1 MAAVCAAAVLAGCS
15 NTPYQQPAL
24 NLPEQ
29 WQHATTSAAD
39 ASATYGDRWWTAFAD
54 PQLNA
59 LIELVLQRNNNLAA
73 AAYTVRNAQLEAG
86 NAAGDRLPTP
96 SAGLNYNNR
105 RELTDAKTS
114 TRSYD
119 ANFSVS
125 WEIDLWGKLAA
136 AQRKAEWEAR
146 ATEQD
151 RQAAAQAL
159 VATVATTYWE
169 LATLN
174 QKIDS
179 QQQSVTTAAKTLEL
193 TQTQYQAGAVSGLE
207 VAQARQ
213 TEASQ
218 RATLAELE
226 QQRVEKRNALAILFD
241 APPEQ
246 LPEAAQNPRL
256 PDLEHLP
263 PVPAGLP
270 ASILARRPDLQAAE
284 QRLRK
289 SLANVDAVRASYYPT
304 LSLTGA
310 LGGSSAS
317 LSRVLANPVAT
328 LGAGLVL
335 PFLKLGEMQRNTAIA
350 RNSYEQAVINFRQT
364 LYAAL
369 ADAENALSARTQLQQ
384 QAHQQAIALE
394 QAKRAEQLTEARYR
408 AGAVALKDWL
418 DAQEK
423 RRAAN
428 LSWQSVQLARAINQ
442 VTLYKA
448 LGGSPVLPDVAAGA
462 SAASAP
468 TAASKAQRQAAPAAS
483 AAPASAAAPVLPAP
497 AAPVSAASGTES
509 PKE

>member
-1 MAAVCAAAVLAGCS
+1 MIPSMKVFAVEKRSFPRRHATTIAAACAAALLAGCA

-24 NLPEQ
+24 NLPAQ
-29 WQHATTSAAD
+29 WQHAAEGQTQTAAD
-39 ASATYGDRWWTAFAD
+39 ATYGDRWWTAFGD
-54 PQLNA
+54 EQLNT
-59 LIELVLQRNNNLAA
+59 LIDLALQRNNNLAA

-96 SAGLNYNNR
+96 SAGLNYNR
-105 RELTDAKTS
+105 SRELTGAENTN
-114 TRSYD
+114 RSYN
-119 ANFSVS
+119 ANLGVS

-136 AQRKAEWEAR
+136 AQRRAEWEAR

-151 RQAAAQAL
+151 RQATAQAL
-159 VATVATTYWE
+159 VATVATIYWE

-174 QKIDS
+174 HKITS

-193 TQTQYQAGAVSGLE
+193 AQVQHQAGAISGLG

-218 RATLAELE
+218 RAMLADLE

-246 LPEAAQNPRL
+246 LPEAAHNPHL
-256 PDLEHLP
+256 PDLAQLP

-289 SLANVDAVRASYYPT
+289 SLVHVDVVRTSYYPT
-304 LSLTGA
+304 LSLTGV
-310 LGGSSAS
+310 LGGSSTS
-317 LSRVLANPVAT
+317 LSNVLANPVAT
-328 LGAGLVL
+328 LGAGLAL
-335 PFLKLGEMQRNTAIA
+335 PFLRLGEMQRNTAIA
-350 RNSYEQAVINFRQT
+350 RNSYEQAIIHFRQT

-384 QAHQQAIALE
+384 QSDQQAIALE
-394 QAKRAEQLTEARYR
+394 QAKRAEQLTEVQYR
-408 AGAVALKDWL
+408 AGAVPLKTWL
-418 DAQEK
+418 DAQES
-423 RRAAN
+423 RRSATLA
-428 LSWQSVQLARAINQ
+428 WQNVQLARAINQ

-448 LGGSPVLPDVAAGA
+448 LGGSA
-462 SAASAP
+462 
-468 TAASKAQRQAAPAAS
+468 
-483 AAPASAAAPVLPAP
+483 VLPAVTP
-497 AAPVSAASGTES
+497 TATN
-509 PKE
+509 

>member
-1 MAAVCAAAVLAGCS
+1 MIPSMKVFAVEKRSFPRRHATTIAAACAAALLAGCA

-24 NLPEQ
+24 NLPAQ
-29 WQHATTSAAD
+29 WQHAAEGQTQTAAD
-39 ASATYGDRWWTAFAD
+39 ATYGDRWWTAFGD
-54 PQLNA
+54 EQLNT
-59 LIELVLQRNNNLAA
+59 LIDLALQRNNNLAA

-96 SAGLNYNNR
+96 SAGLNYNR
-105 RELTDAKTS
+105 SRELTGAENTN
-114 TRSYD
+114 RSYN
-119 ANFSVS
+119 ANLGVS

-136 AQRKAEWEAR
+136 AQRRAEWEAR

-151 RQAAAQAL
+151 RQATAQAL
-159 VATVATTYWE
+159 VATVATIYWE

-174 QKIDS
+174 HKITS

-193 TQTQYQAGAVSGLE
+193 AQVQHQAGAISGLG

-218 RATLAELE
+218 RAMLADLE

-246 LPEAAQNPRL
+246 LPEAAHNPHL
-256 PDLEHLP
+256 PDLAQLP

-289 SLANVDAVRASYYPT
+289 SLVHVDVVRTSYYPT

-310 LGGSSAS
+310 LGGSSTS
-317 LSRVLANPVAT
+317 LSNVLANPVAT
-328 LGAGLVL
+328 LGAGLAL
-335 PFLKLGEMQRNTAIA
+335 PFLRLGELQRNTAIA
-350 RNSYEQAVINFRQT
+350 RNSSEQAIIPFRQA

-384 QAHQQAIALE
+384 QSDQQAIALE
-394 QAKRAEQLTEARYR
+394 QAKRAEQLTEVQYR
-408 AGAVALKDWL
+408 AGAVPLKTWL
-418 DAQEK
+418 DAQES
-423 RRAAN
+423 RRSATLA
-428 LSWQSVQLARAINQ
+428 WQNVQLARAINQ

-448 LGGSPVLPDVAAGA
+448 LGGSA
-462 SAASAP
+462 
-468 TAASKAQRQAAPAAS
+468 
-483 AAPASAAAPVLPAP
+483 VLPAVTP
-497 AAPVSAASGTES
+497 TATN
-509 PKE
+509 

>member
-1 MAAVCAAAVLAGCS
+1 MIPSMKVFAVEKRSFPRRHATTIAAACAAALLAGCA

-24 NLPEQ
+24 NLPAQ
-29 WQHATTSAAD
+29 WQHAAEGQTQTAAD
-39 ASATYGDRWWTAFAD
+39 ATYGDRWWTAFGD
-54 PQLNA
+54 EQLNT
-59 LIELVLQRNNNLAA
+59 LIDLALQRNNNLAA

-96 SAGLNYNNR
+96 SAGLNYNR
-105 RELTDAKTS
+105 SRELTGAENTN
-114 TRSYD
+114 RSYN
-119 ANFSVS
+119 ANLGVS
-125 WEIDLWGKLAA
+125 WEIDLCGKLAA
-136 AQRKAEWEAR
+136 AQRRAEWEAR

-151 RQAAAQAL
+151 RQATAQAL
-159 VATVATTYWE
+159 VATVATIYWE

-174 QKIDS
+174 HKITS

-193 TQTQYQAGAVSGLE
+193 AQVQHQAGAISGLG

-218 RATLAELE
+218 RAMLADLE

-246 LPEAAQNPRL
+246 LPEAAHNPHL
-256 PDLEHLP
+256 PDLAQLP

-289 SLANVDAVRASYYPT
+289 SLVHVDVVRTSYYPT

-310 LGGSSAS
+310 LGGSSTS
-317 LSRVLANPVAT
+317 LSNVLANPVAT
-328 LGAGLVL
+328 LGAGLAL
-335 PFLKLGEMQRNTAIA
+335 PFLRLGEMQRNTAIA
-350 RNSYEQAVINFRQT
+350 RNSYEQAIIHFRQT

-384 QAHQQAIALE
+384 QSDQQAIALE
-394 QAKRAEQLTEARYR
+394 QAKRAEQLTEVQYR
-408 AGAVALKDWL
+408 AGAVPLKTWL
-418 DAQEK
+418 DAQES
-423 RRAAN
+423 RRSATLA
-428 LSWQSVQLARAINQ
+428 WQNVQLARAINQ

-448 LGGSPVLPDVAAGA
+448 LGGSA
-462 SAASAP
+462 
-468 TAASKAQRQAAPAAS
+468 
-483 AAPASAAAPVLPAP
+483 VLPAVTP
-497 AAPVSAASGTES
+497 TATN
-509 PKE
+509 

>member
-1 MAAVCAAAVLAGCS
+1 MIPSMKVFAVEKRSFPRRHATTIAAACAAALLAGCA

-24 NLPEQ
+24 NLPAQ
-29 WQHATTSAAD
+29 WQHAAEGQTQTAAD
-39 ASATYGDRWWTAFAD
+39 ATYGDRWWTAFGD
-54 PQLNA
+54 EQLNT
-59 LIELVLQRNNNLAA
+59 LIDLALQRNNNLAA

-96 SAGLNYNNR
+96 SAGLNYNR
-105 RELTDAKTS
+105 SRELTGAENTN
-114 TRSYD
+114 RSYN
-119 ANFSVS
+119 ANLGVS

-136 AQRKAEWEAR
+136 AQRRAEWEAR

-151 RQAAAQAL
+151 RQATAQAL
-159 VATVATTYWE
+159 VATVATIYWE

-174 QKIDS
+174 HKITS

-193 TQTQYQAGAVSGLE
+193 AQVQHQAGAISGLG

-218 RATLAELE
+218 RAMLADLE

-246 LPEAAQNPRL
+246 LPEAAHNPHL
-256 PDLEHLP
+256 PDLAQLP

-289 SLANVDAVRASYYPT
+289 SLVHVDVVRTSYYPT

-310 LGGSSAS
+310 LGGSSTS
-317 LSRVLANPVAT
+317 LSNVLANPVAT
-328 LGAGLVL
+328 RGAGLALPVL
-335 PFLKLGEMQRNTAIA
+335 RLGEMQRNTAIA
-350 RNSYEQAVINFRQT
+350 RNSYEQAIIHFRQT

-384 QAHQQAIALE
+384 QSDQQAIALE
-394 QAKRAEQLTEARYR
+394 QAKRAEQLTEVQYR
-408 AGAVALKDWL
+408 AGAVPLKTWL
-418 DAQEK
+418 DAQES
-423 RRAAN
+423 RRSATLA
-428 LSWQSVQLARAINQ
+428 WQNVQLARAINQ

-448 LGGSPVLPDVAAGA
+448 LGGSA
-462 SAASAP
+462 
-468 TAASKAQRQAAPAAS
+468 
-483 AAPASAAAPVLPAP
+483 VLPAVTP
-497 AAPVSAASGTES
+497 TATN
-509 PKE
+509 

>member
-1 MAAVCAAAVLAGCS
+1 MIPSMKVFAVEKRSFPRRHATTIAAACAAALLAGCA

-24 NLPEQ
+24 NLPAQ
-29 WQHATTSAAD
+29 WQHAAEGQTQTAAD
-39 ASATYGDRWWTAFAD
+39 ATYGDRWWTAFGD
-54 PQLNA
+54 EQLNT
-59 LIELVLQRNNNLAA
+59 LIDLALQRNNNLAA

-96 SAGLNYNNR
+96 SAGLNYNR
-105 RELTDAKTS
+105 SRELTGAENTN
-114 TRSYD
+114 RSYN
-119 ANFSVS
+119 ANLGVS

-136 AQRKAEWEAR
+136 AQRRAEWEAR

-151 RQAAAQAL
+151 RQATAQAL
-159 VATVATTYWE
+159 VATVATIYWE

-174 QKIDS
+174 HKITS

-193 TQTQYQAGAVSGLE
+193 AQVQHQAGAISGLG

-218 RATLAELE
+218 RAMLADLE

-246 LPEAAQNPRL
+246 LPEAAHNPHL
-256 PDLEHLP
+256 PDLAQLP

-289 SLANVDAVRASYYPT
+289 SLVHVDVVRTSYYPT

-310 LGGSSAS
+310 LGGSSTS
-317 LSRVLANPVAT
+317 LSNVLANPGAT
-328 LGAGLVL
+328 LGAGLAL
-335 PFLKLGEMQRNTAIA
+335 PFLRLGEMQRNTAIA
-350 RNSYEQAVINFRQT
+350 RNSYEQAIIHFRQT

-384 QAHQQAIALE
+384 QSDQQAIALE
-394 QAKRAEQLTEARYR
+394 QAKRAEQLTEVQYR
-408 AGAVALKDWL
+408 AGAVPLKTWL
-418 DAQEK
+418 DAQES
-423 RRAAN
+423 RRSATLA
-428 LSWQSVQLARAINQ
+428 WQNVQLARAINQ

-448 LGGSPVLPDVAAGA
+448 LGGSA
-462 SAASAP
+462 
-468 TAASKAQRQAAPAAS
+468 
-483 AAPASAAAPVLPAP
+483 VLPAVTP
-497 AAPVSAASGTES
+497 TATN
-509 PKE
+509 

>member
-1 MAAVCAAAVLAGCS
+1 MIPSMKVFAVEKRSFPRRHATTIAAACAAALLAGCA

-24 NLPEQ
+24 NLPAQ
-29 WQHATTSAAD
+29 WQHAAEGQTQTAAD
-39 ASATYGDRWWTAFAD
+39 ATYGDRWWTAFGD
-54 PQLNA
+54 EQLNT
-59 LIELVLQRNNNLAA
+59 LIDLALQRNNNLAA

-96 SAGLNYNNR
+96 SAGLNYNR
-105 RELTDAKTS
+105 SRELTGAENTN
-114 TRSYD
+114 RSYN
-119 ANFSVS
+119 ANLGVS

-136 AQRKAEWEAR
+136 AQRRAEWEAR

-151 RQAAAQAL
+151 RQATAQAL
-159 VATVATTYWE
+159 VATVATIYWE

-174 QKIDS
+174 HKITS

-193 TQTQYQAGAVSGLE
+193 AQVQHQAGAISGLG

-218 RATLAELE
+218 RAMLADLE

-246 LPEAAQNPRL
+246 LPEAAHNPHL
-256 PDLEHLP
+256 PDLAQLP

-289 SLANVDAVRASYYPT
+289 SLVHVDVVRTSYDPT
-304 LSLTGA
+304 LRLTGA
-310 LGGSSAS
+310 LGGSSTS
-317 LSRVLANPVAT
+317 LSNVLANPVAT
-328 LGAGLVL
+328 LGAGLAL
-335 PFLKLGEMQRNTAIA
+335 PFLRLGEMQRNTAIA
-350 RNSYEQAVINFRQT
+350 RNSYEQAIIHFRQT

-384 QAHQQAIALE
+384 QSDQQAIALE
-394 QAKRAEQLTEARYR
+394 QAKRAEQLTEVQYR
-408 AGAVALKDWL
+408 AGAVPLKTWL
-418 DAQEK
+418 DAQES
-423 RRAAN
+423 RRSATLA
-428 LSWQSVQLARAINQ
+428 WQNVQLARAINQ

-448 LGGSPVLPDVAAGA
+448 LGGSA
-462 SAASAP
+462 
-468 TAASKAQRQAAPAAS
+468 
-483 AAPASAAAPVLPAP
+483 VLPAVTP
-497 AAPVSAASGTES
+497 TATN
-509 PKE
+509 

>member
-1 MAAVCAAAVLAGCS
+1 MIPSMKALAVEKFSFPRCHATTIAAACAAALLVGCA

-24 NLPEQ
+24 NLPAQ
-29 WQHATTSAAD
+29 WQHAAEGQTQTAAD
-39 ASATYGDRWWTAFAD
+39 ATYGDRWWTAFGD
-54 PQLNA
+54 EQLNT
-59 LIELVLQRNNNLAA
+59 LIDLALQRNNDLAA

-96 SAGLNYNNR
+96 SAGLNYNR
-105 RELTDAKTS
+105 SRELTGAENTN
-114 TRSYD
+114 RSYN
-119 ANFSVS
+119 ANLGVS

-136 AQRKAEWEAR
+136 AQRRAEWEAS

-151 RQAAAQAL
+151 RQATAQTL
-159 VATVATTYWE
+159 VATVATIYWE

-174 QKIDS
+174 HKITS

-193 TQTQYQAGAVSGLE
+193 AQVQHQAGAISGLG

-218 RATLAELE
+218 RAMLADLE

-246 LPEAAQNPRL
+246 LPEAAQSPRL
-256 PDLEHLP
+256 PDLAQLP

-289 SLANVDAVRASYYPT
+289 SLVHVDVVRTSYYPT

-310 LGGSSAS
+310 LGGSSTS
-317 LSRVLANPVAT
+317 LSNVLANPVAT
-328 LGAGLVL
+328 LGAGLAL
-335 PFLKLGEMQRNTAIA
+335 PFLRLGEMQRNTAIA
-350 RNSYEQAVINFRQT
+350 RNSYEQAIIHFRQT

-384 QAHQQAIALE
+384 QSDQQAIALE
-394 QAKRAEQLTEARYR
+394 QAKRAEQLTEVQYR
-408 AGAVALKDWL
+408 AGAVPLKTWL
-418 DAQEK
+418 DAQES
-423 RRAAN
+423 RRSATLA
-428 LSWQSVQLARAINQ
+428 WQNVQLARAINQ

-448 LGGSPVLPDVAAGA
+448 LGGSA
-462 SAASAP
+462 
-468 TAASKAQRQAAPAAS
+468 
-483 AAPASAAAPVLPAP
+483 VLPAVTP
-497 AAPVSAASGTES
+497 TATN
-509 PKE
+509 

>member
-1 MAAVCAAAVLAGCS
+1 MPCLANDPVNESVCRGKTLFPSPPCDNHRCRLCRSAARRLRQHAVPATGAQSAA
-15 NTPYQQPAL
+15 
-24 NLPEQ
+24 Q
-29 WQHATTSAAD
+29 WQHAAEGQTQTAAD
-39 ASATYGDRWWTAFAD
+39 ATYGDRWWTAFGD
-54 PQLNA
+54 EQLNT
-59 LIELVLQRNNNLAA
+59 LIDLALQRNNNLAA

-96 SAGLNYNNR
+96 SAGLNYNR
-105 RELTDAKTS
+105 SRELTGAENTN
-114 TRSYD
+114 RSYN
-119 ANFSVS
+119 ANLGVS

-136 AQRKAEWEAR
+136 AQRRAEWEAR

-151 RQAAAQAL
+151 RQATAQAL
-159 VATVATTYWE
+159 VATVATIYWE

-174 QKIDS
+174 HKITS

-193 TQTQYQAGAVSGLE
+193 AQVQHQAGAISGLG

-218 RATLAELE
+218 RAMLADLE

-246 LPEAAQNPRL
+246 LPEAAHNPHL
-256 PDLEHLP
+256 PDLAQLP

-289 SLANVDAVRASYYPT
+289 SLVHVDVVRTSYYPT

-310 LGGSSAS
+310 LGGSSTS
-317 LSRVLANPVAT
+317 LSNVLANPVAT
-328 LGAGLVL
+328 LGAGLAL
-335 PFLKLGEMQRNTAIA
+335 PFLRLGEMQRNTAIA
-350 RNSYEQAVINFRQT
+350 RNSYEQAIIHFRQT

-384 QAHQQAIALE
+384 QSDQQAIALE
-394 QAKRAEQLTEARYR
+394 QAKRAEQLTEVQYR
-408 AGAVALKDWL
+408 AGAVPLKTWL
-418 DAQEK
+418 DAQES
-423 RRAAN
+423 RRSATLA
-428 LSWQSVQLARAINQ
+428 WQNVQLARAINQ

-448 LGGSPVLPDVAAGA
+448 LGGSA
-462 SAASAP
+462 
-468 TAASKAQRQAAPAAS
+468 
-483 AAPASAAAPVLPAP
+483 VLPAVTP
-497 AAPVSAASGTES
+497 TATN
-509 PKE
+509 

>member
-1 MAAVCAAAVLAGCS
+1 MKVFAVEKRSFPRRHATTIAAACAAALLAGCA

-24 NLPEQ
+24 NLPAQ
-29 WQHATTSAAD
+29 WQHAAEGQTHTAAD
-39 ASATYGDRWWTAFAD
+39 ATYGDRCWTAFGD
-54 PQLNA
+54 EQLNT
-59 LIELVLQRNNNLAA
+59 LIDLALQRNNNLAA

-96 SAGLNYNNR
+96 SAGLNYNR
-105 RELTDAKTS
+105 SRELTGAENTN
-114 TRSYD
+114 RSYN
-119 ANFSVS
+119 ANLGVS

-136 AQRKAEWEAR
+136 AQRRAEWEAR

-151 RQAAAQAL
+151 RQATAQAL
-159 VATVATTYWE
+159 VATVATIYWE

-174 QKIDS
+174 HKITS

-193 TQTQYQAGAVSGLE
+193 AQVQHQAGAISGLG

-218 RATLAELE
+218 RAMLADLE

-246 LPEAAQNPRL
+246 LPEAAHNPHL
-256 PDLEHLP
+256 PDLAQLP

-289 SLANVDAVRASYYPT
+289 SLVHVDVVRTSYYPT

-310 LGGSSAS
+310 LGGSSTS
-317 LSRVLANPVAT
+317 LSNVLANPVAT
-328 LGAGLVL
+328 LGAGLAL
-335 PFLKLGEMQRNTAIA
+335 PFLRLGEMQRNTAIA
-350 RNSYEQAVINFRQT
+350 RNSYEQAIIHFRQT

-384 QAHQQAIALE
+384 QSDQQAIALE
-394 QAKRAEQLTEARYR
+394 QAKRAEQLTEVQYR
-408 AGAVALKDWL
+408 AGAVPLKTWL
-418 DAQEK
+418 DAQES
-423 RRAAN
+423 RRSATLA
-428 LSWQSVQLARAINQ
+428 WQNVQLARAINQ

-448 LGGSPVLPDVAAGA
+448 LGGSA
-462 SAASAP
+462 
-468 TAASKAQRQAAPAAS
+468 
-483 AAPASAAAPVLPAP
+483 VLPAVTP
-497 AAPVSAASGTES
+497 TATN
-509 PKE
+509 

>member
-1 MAAVCAAAVLAGCS
+1 MIPSMKVFAVEKRSFPRRHATTIAAACAAALLAGCA

-24 NLPEQ
+24 NLPAQ
-29 WQHATTSAAD
+29 WQHAAEGQTQTAAD
-39 ASATYGDRWWTAFAD
+39 ATYGDRWWTAFGD
-54 PQLNA
+54 EQLNT
-59 LIELVLQRNNNLAA
+59 LIDLALQRNNNLAA

-96 SAGLNYNNR
+96 SAGLNYNR
-105 RELTDAKTS
+105 SRELTGAENTN
-114 TRSYD
+114 RSYN
-119 ANFSVS
+119 ANLGVS

-136 AQRKAEWEAR
+136 AQRRAEWEAR

-151 RQAAAQAL
+151 RQATAQAL
-159 VATVATTYWE
+159 VATVATIYWE

-174 QKIDS
+174 HKITS

-193 TQTQYQAGAVSGLE
+193 AQVQHQAGAISGLG

-218 RATLAELE
+218 RAMLADLE

-246 LPEAAQNPRL
+246 LPEAAQSPRL
-256 PDLEHLP
+256 PDLAQLP

-289 SLANVDAVRASYYPT
+289 SLVHVDVVRTSYYPT

-310 LGGSSAS
+310 LGGSSTS
-317 LSRVLANPVAT
+317 LSNVLANPVAT
-328 LGAGLVL
+328 LGAGLAL
-335 PFLKLGEMQRNTAIA
+335 PFLRLGEMQRNTAIA
-350 RNSYEQAVINFRQT
+350 RNSYEQAIIHFRQT

-384 QAHQQAIALE
+384 QSDQQAIALE
-394 QAKRAEQLTEARYR
+394 QAKRAEQLTEVQYR
-408 AGAVALKDWL
+408 AGAVPLKTWL
-418 DAQEK
+418 DAQES
-423 RRAAN
+423 RRSATLA
-428 LSWQSVQLARAINQ
+428 WQNVQLARAINQ
-442 VTLYKA
+442 VTLYK
-448 LGGSPVLPDVAAGA
+448 VKRGA
-462 SAASAP
+462 IFEA
-468 TAASKAQRQAAPAAS
+468 
-483 AAPASAAAPVLPAP
+483 
-497 AAPVSAASGTES
+497 
-509 PKE
+509 

>member
-1 MAAVCAAAVLAGCS
+1 MIPSMKVFAVEKRSFPRRHATTIAAACAAALLAGCA

-24 NLPEQ
+24 NLPAQ
-29 WQHATTSAAD
+29 WQHAAEGQTQTAAD
-39 ASATYGDRWWTAFAD
+39 ATYGDRWWTAFGD
-54 PQLNA
+54 EQLNT
-59 LIELVLQRNNNLAA
+59 LIDLALQRNNNLAA

-96 SAGLNYNNR
+96 SAGLNYNR
-105 RELTDAKTS
+105 SRELTGAENTN
-114 TRSYD
+114 RSYN
-119 ANFSVS
+119 ANLGVS

-136 AQRKAEWEAR
+136 AQRRAEWEAR

-151 RQAAAQAL
+151 RQATAQAL
-159 VATVATTYWE
+159 VATVATIYWE

-174 QKIDS
+174 HKITS

-193 TQTQYQAGAVSGLE
+193 AQVQHQAGAISGLG

-218 RATLAELE
+218 RAMLADLE

-246 LPEAAQNPRL
+246 LPEAAHNPHL
-256 PDLEHLP
+256 PDLAQLP

-289 SLANVDAVRASYYPT
+289 SLVHVDVVRTSYYPT

-310 LGGSSAS
+310 LGGSSTS
-317 LSRVLANPVAT
+317 LSNVLANPVAT
-328 LGAGLVL
+328 LGAGLAL
-335 PFLKLGEMQRNTAIA
+335 PFLRLGEMQRNTAIA
-350 RNSYEQAVINFRQT
+350 RNSYEQAIIHFRQT

-384 QAHQQAIALE
+384 QSDQQAIALE
-394 QAKRAEQLTEARYR
+394 QAKRAEQLTEVQYR
-408 AGAVALKDWL
+408 AGAVPLKTWL
-418 DAQEK
+418 DAQES
-423 RRAAN
+423 RRSATLA
-428 LSWQSVQLARAINQ
+428 WQNVQLARAINQ
-442 VTLYKA
+442 VPLYKA
-448 LGGSPVLPDVAAGA
+448 LGGSA
-462 SAASAP
+462 
-468 TAASKAQRQAAPAAS
+468 
-483 AAPASAAAPVLPAP
+483 VLPAVTP
-497 AAPVSAASGTES
+497 TATN
-509 PKE
+509 

>member
-1 MAAVCAAAVLAGCS
+1 MIPSMKVFAVEKRSFPRRHATTIAAACAAALLAGCA

-24 NLPEQ
+24 NLPAQ
-29 WQHATTSAAD
+29 WQHAADGQTQTAAD
-39 ASATYGDRWWTAFAD
+39 ASYGDRWWTAFGD
-54 PQLNA
+54 EQLNT
-59 LIELVLQRNNNLAA
+59 LIDLALQRNNNLAA

-96 SAGLNYNNR
+96 SAGLNYNR
-105 RELTDAKTS
+105 SRELTGAENTN
-114 TRSYD
+114 RSYN
-119 ANFSVS
+119 ANLGVS

-136 AQRKAEWEAR
+136 AQRRAEWEAR

-151 RQAAAQAL
+151 RQATAQAL
-159 VATVATTYWE
+159 VATVATIYWE

-174 QKIDS
+174 HKITS

-193 TQTQYQAGAVSGLE
+193 AQVQHQAGAISGLG

-218 RATLAELE
+218 RAMLADLE

-246 LPEAAQNPRL
+246 LPEAAHNPHL
-256 PDLEHLP
+256 PDLAQLP

-289 SLANVDAVRASYYPT
+289 SLVHVDVVRTSYYPT

-310 LGGSSAS
+310 LGGSSTS
-317 LSRVLANPVAT
+317 LSNVLANPVAT
-328 LGAGLVL
+328 LGAGLAL
-335 PFLKLGEMQRNTAIA
+335 PFLRLGEMQRNTAIA
-350 RNSYEQAVINFRQT
+350 RNSYEQAIIHFRQT

-384 QAHQQAIALE
+384 QSDQQAIALE
-394 QAKRAEQLTEARYR
+394 QAKRAEQLTEVQYR
-408 AGAVALKDWL
+408 AGAVPLKTWL
-418 DAQEK
+418 DAQES
-423 RRAAN
+423 RRSATLA
-428 LSWQSVQLARAINQ
+428 WQNVQLARAINQ

-448 LGGSPVLPDVAAGA
+448 LGGSA
-462 SAASAP
+462 
-468 TAASKAQRQAAPAAS
+468 
-483 AAPASAAAPVLPAP
+483 VLPAVTP
-497 AAPVSAASGTES
+497 TATN
-509 PKE
+509 

>member
-1 MAAVCAAAVLAGCS
+1 MIPSMKVFAVEKRSFPRRHATTIAAACAAALLAGCA

-24 NLPEQ
+24 NLPAQ
-29 WQHATTSAAD
+29 WQHAAEGQTQTAAD
-39 ASATYGDRWWTAFAD
+39 ATYGDRWWTAFGD
-54 PQLNA
+54 EQLNT
-59 LIELVLQRNNNLAA
+59 LIDLALQRNNNLAA

-96 SAGLNYNNR
+96 SAGLNYNR
-105 RELTDAKTS
+105 SRELTGAENTN
-114 TRSYD
+114 RSYN
-119 ANFSVS
+119 ANLGVS

-136 AQRKAEWEAR
+136 AQRRAEWEAR

-151 RQAAAQAL
+151 RQATAQAL
-159 VATVATTYWE
+159 VATVATIYWE

-174 QKIDS
+174 HKITS

-193 TQTQYQAGAVSGLE
+193 AQVQHQAGAISGLG

-218 RATLAELE
+218 RAMLADLE

-246 LPEAAQNPRL
+246 LPEAAHNPHL
-256 PDLEHLP
+256 PDLAQLP

-289 SLANVDAVRASYYPT
+289 SLVHVDVVRTSYYPT

-310 LGGSSAS
+310 LGGSSTS
-317 LSRVLANPVAT
+317 LSNVLANPVAT
-328 LGAGLVL
+328 LGAGLAL
-335 PFLKLGEMQRNTAIA
+335 PFLRLGEMQRNTAIA
-350 RNSYEQAVINFRQT
+350 RNSYEQAIIHFRQT

-384 QAHQQAIALE
+384 QSDQQAIALE
-394 QAKRAEQLTEARYR
+394 QAKRAEQLTEVQYR
-408 AGAVALKDWL
+408 AGAVPLKTWL
-418 DAQEK
+418 DAQES
-423 RRAAN
+423 RRSATLA
-428 LSWQSVQLARAINQ
+428 WQNVQLARAINQ

-448 LGGSPVLPDVAAGA
+448 LGGSAVVPAVT
-462 SAASAP
+462 P
-468 TAASKAQRQAAPAAS
+468 TA
-483 AAPASAAAPVLPAP
+483 
-497 AAPVSAASGTES
+497 TN
-509 PKE
+509 

>member
-1 MAAVCAAAVLAGCS
+1 MIPSMKVFAVEKRSFPRRHATTIAAACAAALLAGCA

-24 NLPEQ
+24 NLPAQ
-29 WQHATTSAAD
+29 WQHAAEGQTQTAAD
-39 ASATYGDRWWTAFAD
+39 ATYGDRWWTAFGD
-54 PQLNA
+54 EQLNT
-59 LIELVLQRNNNLAA
+59 LIDLALQRNNNLAA

-96 SAGLNYNNR
+96 SAGLNYNR
-105 RELTDAKTS
+105 SRELTGAENTN
-114 TRSYD
+114 RSYN
-119 ANFSVS
+119 ANLGVS

-136 AQRKAEWEAR
+136 AQRRADWEAS

-151 RQAAAQAL
+151 RQATAQAL
-159 VATVATTYWE
+159 VATVATIYWE

-174 QKIDS
+174 HKITS

-193 TQTQYQAGAVSGLE
+193 AQVQHQAGAISGLG

-218 RATLAELE
+218 RAMLADLE

-246 LPEAAQNPRL
+246 LPEAAHNPHL
-256 PDLEHLP
+256 PDLAQLP

-289 SLANVDAVRASYYPT
+289 SLVHVDVVRTSYYPT

-310 LGGSSAS
+310 LGGSSTS
-317 LSRVLANPVAT
+317 LSNVLANPVAT
-328 LGAGLVL
+328 LGAGLAL
-335 PFLKLGEMQRNTAIA
+335 PFLRLGEMQRNTAIA
-350 RNSYEQAVINFRQT
+350 RNSYEQAIIHFRQT

-384 QAHQQAIALE
+384 QSDQQAIALE
-394 QAKRAEQLTEARYR
+394 QAKRAEQLTEVQYR
-408 AGAVALKDWL
+408 AGAVPLKTWL
-418 DAQEK
+418 DAQES
-423 RRAAN
+423 RRSATLA
-428 LSWQSVQLARAINQ
+428 WQNVQLARAINQ

-448 LGGSPVLPDVAAGA
+448 LGGSA
-462 SAASAP
+462 
-468 TAASKAQRQAAPAAS
+468 
-483 AAPASAAAPVLPAP
+483 VLPAVTP
-497 AAPVSAASGTES
+497 TATN
-509 PKE
+509 

>member
-1 MAAVCAAAVLAGCS
+1 MIPSMKVFAVEKRSFPRRHATTIAAACAAALLAGCA

-24 NLPEQ
+24 NLPAQ
-29 WQHATTSAAD
+29 WQHASEGQTQTAAD
-39 ASATYGDRWWTAFAD
+39 ATYGDRWWTAFGD
-54 PQLNA
+54 EQLNT
-59 LIELVLQRNNNLAA
+59 LIDLALQRNNNLAA

-96 SAGLNYNNR
+96 SAGLNYNR
-105 RELTDAKTS
+105 SRELTGAENTN
-114 TRSYD
+114 RSYN
-119 ANFSVS
+119 ANLGVS

-136 AQRKAEWEAR
+136 AQRRAEWEAR

-151 RQAAAQAL
+151 RQATAQAL
-159 VATVATTYWE
+159 VATVATIYWE

-174 QKIDS
+174 HKITS

-193 TQTQYQAGAVSGLE
+193 AQVQHQAGAISGLG

-218 RATLAELE
+218 RAMLADLE

-246 LPEAAQNPRL
+246 LPEAAHNPHL
-256 PDLEHLP
+256 PDLAQLP

-289 SLANVDAVRASYYPT
+289 SLVHVDVVRTSYDPT

-310 LGGSSAS
+310 LGGSSTS
-317 LSRVLANPVAT
+317 LSNVLANPVAT
-328 LGAGLVL
+328 LGAGLAL
-335 PFLKLGEMQRNTAIA
+335 PFLRLGEMQRNTAIA
-350 RNSYEQAVINFRQT
+350 RNSYEQAIIHFRQT

-384 QAHQQAIALE
+384 QSDQQAIALE
-394 QAKRAEQLTEARYR
+394 QAKRAEQLTEVQYR
-408 AGAVALKDWL
+408 AGAVPLKTWL
-418 DAQEK
+418 DAQES
-423 RRAAN
+423 RRSATLA
-428 LSWQSVQLARAINQ
+428 WQNVQLARAINQ

-448 LGGSPVLPDVAAGA
+448 LGGSA
-462 SAASAP
+462 
-468 TAASKAQRQAAPAAS
+468 
-483 AAPASAAAPVLPAP
+483 VLPAVTP
-497 AAPVSAASGTES
+497 TATN
-509 PKE
+509 

>member
-1 MAAVCAAAVLAGCS
+1 MIPSMKVFAVEKRSFPRRHATTIAAACAAALLAGCA

-24 NLPEQ
+24 NLPAQ
-29 WQHATTSAAD
+29 WQHAAEGQTQTAAD
-39 ASATYGDRWWTAFAD
+39 ATYGDRWWTAFGD
-54 PQLNA
+54 EQLNT
-59 LIELVLQRNNNLAA
+59 LIDLALQRNNNLAA

-96 SAGLNYNNR
+96 SAGLNYNR
-105 RELTDAKTS
+105 SRELTGAENTN
-114 TRSYD
+114 RSYN
-119 ANFSVS
+119 ANLGVS

-136 AQRKAEWEAR
+136 AQRRAELEAR

-151 RQAAAQAL
+151 RQATAQAL
-159 VATVATTYWE
+159 VATVATIYWE

-174 QKIDS
+174 HKITS

-193 TQTQYQAGAVSGLE
+193 AQVQYQAGAISGLG

-218 RATLAELE
+218 RAMLADLE

-246 LPEAAQNPRL
+246 LPEAAHNPHL
-256 PDLEHLP
+256 PDLAQLP

-289 SLANVDAVRASYYPT
+289 SLVHVDVVRTSYYPT

-310 LGGSSAS
+310 LGGSSTS
-317 LSRVLANPVAT
+317 LSNVLANPVAT
-328 LGAGLVL
+328 LGAGLAL
-335 PFLKLGEMQRNTAIA
+335 PFLRLGEMQRNTAIA
-350 RNSYEQAVINFRQT
+350 RNSYEQAIIHFRQT

-384 QAHQQAIALE
+384 QSDQQAIALE
-394 QAKRAEQLTEARYR
+394 QAKRAEQLTEVQYR
-408 AGAVALKDWL
+408 AGAVPLKTWL
-418 DAQEK
+418 DAQES
-423 RRAAN
+423 RRSATLA
-428 LSWQSVQLARAINQ
+428 WQNVQLARAINQ

-448 LGGSPVLPDVAAGA
+448 LGGSA
-462 SAASAP
+462 
-468 TAASKAQRQAAPAAS
+468 
-483 AAPASAAAPVLPAP
+483 VLPAVTP
-497 AAPVSAASGTES
+497 TATN
-509 PKE
+509 

>member
-1 MAAVCAAAVLAGCS
+1 MIPSMKVFAVEKRSFPRRHATTIAAACAAALLAGCA

-24 NLPEQ
+24 NLPAQ
-29 WQHATTSAAD
+29 WQHAAEGQTQTAAD
-39 ASATYGDRWWTAFAD
+39 ATYGDRWWTAFGD
-54 PQLNA
+54 EQLNT
-59 LIELVLQRNNNLAA
+59 LIDLALQRNNNLAA

-96 SAGLNYNNR
+96 SAGLNYNR
-105 RELTDAKTS
+105 SRELTGAENTN
-114 TRSYD
+114 RSYN
-119 ANFSVS
+119 ANLGVS

-136 AQRKAEWEAR
+136 AQRRAEWEAR

-151 RQAAAQAL
+151 RQATAQAL
-159 VATVATTYWE
+159 VATVATIYWE

-174 QKIDS
+174 HKMTS

-193 TQTQYQAGAVSGLE
+193 AQVQHQAGAISGLG

-218 RATLAELE
+218 RAMLADLE

-246 LPEAAQNPRL
+246 LPEAAHNPHL
-256 PDLEHLP
+256 PDLAQLP

-289 SLANVDAVRASYYPT
+289 SLVHVDVVRTSYYPT

-310 LGGSSAS
+310 LGGSSTS
-317 LSRVLANPVAT
+317 LSNVLANPVAT
-328 LGAGLVL
+328 LGAGLAL
-335 PFLKLGEMQRNTAIA
+335 PFLRLGEMQRNTAIA
-350 RNSYEQAVINFRQT
+350 RNSYEQAIIHFRQT

-384 QAHQQAIALE
+384 QSDQQAIALE
-394 QAKRAEQLTEARYR
+394 QAKRAEQLTEVQYR
-408 AGAVALKDWL
+408 AGAVPLKTWL
-418 DAQEK
+418 DAQES
-423 RRAAN
+423 RRSATLA
-428 LSWQSVQLARAINQ
+428 WQNVQLARAINQ

-448 LGGSPVLPDVAAGA
+448 LGGSA
-462 SAASAP
+462 
-468 TAASKAQRQAAPAAS
+468 
-483 AAPASAAAPVLPAP
+483 VLPAVTP
-497 AAPVSAASGTES
+497 TATN
-509 PKE
+509 

>member
-1 MAAVCAAAVLAGCS
+1 MIPSMKVFAVEKRSFPRRHATTIAAACAAALLAGCA

-24 NLPEQ
+24 NLPAQ
-29 WQHATTSAAD
+29 WQHAAEGQTQTAAD
-39 ASATYGDRWWTAFAD
+39 ATYGDRWWTAFGD
-54 PQLNA
+54 EQLNT
-59 LIELVLQRNNNLAA
+59 LIDLALQRNNNLAA

-96 SAGLNYNNR
+96 SAGLNYNR
-105 RELTDAKTS
+105 SRELTGAENTN
-114 TRSYD
+114 RSYN
-119 ANFSVS
+119 ANLGVS

-136 AQRKAEWEAR
+136 AQRRAEWEAR

-151 RQAAAQAL
+151 RQATAQAL
-159 VATVATTYWE
+159 VATVATIYWE

-174 QKIDS
+174 HKITS

-193 TQTQYQAGAVSGLE
+193 AQVQHQAGAISGLG

-218 RATLAELE
+218 RAMLADLE

-246 LPEAAQNPRL
+246 LPEAAHNPHL
-256 PDLEHLP
+256 PDLAQLP

-289 SLANVDAVRASYYPT
+289 SLVHVDVVRTSYYPT

-310 LGGSSAS
+310 LGGSSTS
-317 LSRVLANPVAT
+317 LSNVLANPVAT
-328 LGAGLVL
+328 LGAELAL
-335 PFLKLGEMQRNTAIA
+335 PFLRLGEMQRNTAIA
-350 RNSYEQAVINFRQT
+350 RNSYEQAIIHFRQT

-384 QAHQQAIALE
+384 QSDQQAIALE
-394 QAKRAEQLTEARYR
+394 QAKRAEQLTEVQYR
-408 AGAVALKDWL
+408 AGAVPLKTWL
-418 DAQEK
+418 DAQES
-423 RRAAN
+423 RRSATLA
-428 LSWQSVQLARAINQ
+428 WQNVQLARAINQ

-448 LGGSPVLPDVAAGA
+448 LGGSA
-462 SAASAP
+462 
-468 TAASKAQRQAAPAAS
+468 
-483 AAPASAAAPVLPAP
+483 VLPAVTP
-497 AAPVSAASGTES
+497 TATN
-509 PKE
+509 

>member
-1 MAAVCAAAVLAGCS
+1 MPCPVNKKVFAVEQRPFPRRYASLVAAACAAALLAGCA
-15 NTPYQQPAL
+15 NTPYQTPAL
-24 NLPEQ
+24 NLPAQ
-29 WQHATTSAAD
+29 WQHAAEGQTQTAAD
-39 ASATYGDRWWTAFAD
+39 ATYGDRWWTAFGD
-54 PQLNA
+54 EQLNT
-59 LIELVLQRNNNLAA
+59 LIDLALQRNNNLAA

-96 SAGLNYNNR
+96 SAGLNYNR
-105 RELTDAKTS
+105 SRELTGAENTN
-114 TRSYD
+114 RSYN
-119 ANFSVS
+119 ANLGVS

-136 AQRKAEWEAR
+136 AQRRAEWEAR

-151 RQAAAQAL
+151 RQATAQAL
-159 VATVATTYWE
+159 VATVATIYWE

-174 QKIDS
+174 HKITS

-193 TQTQYQAGAVSGLE
+193 AQVQHQAGAISGLG

-218 RATLAELE
+218 RAMLADLE

-246 LPEAAQNPRL
+246 LPEAAHNPHL
-256 PDLEHLP
+256 PDLAQLP

-289 SLANVDAVRASYYPT
+289 SLVHVDVVRTSYYPT

-310 LGGSSAS
+310 LGGSSTS
-317 LSRVLANPVAT
+317 LSNVLANPVAT
-328 LGAGLVL
+328 LGAGLAL
-335 PFLKLGEMQRNTAIA
+335 PFLRLGEMQRNTAIA
-350 RNSYEQAVINFRQT
+350 RNSYEQAIIHFRQT

-384 QAHQQAIALE
+384 QSDQQAIALE
-394 QAKRAEQLTEARYR
+394 QAKRAEQLTEVQYR
-408 AGAVALKDWL
+408 AGAVPLKTWL
-418 DAQEK
+418 DAQES
-423 RRAAN
+423 RRSATLA
-428 LSWQSVQLARAINQ
+428 WQNVQLARAINQ

-448 LGGSPVLPDVAAGA
+448 LGGSA
-462 SAASAP
+462 
-468 TAASKAQRQAAPAAS
+468 
-483 AAPASAAAPVLPAP
+483 VLPAVTP
-497 AAPVSAASGTES
+497 TATN
-509 PKE
+509 

>member
-1 MAAVCAAAVLAGCS
+1 MILSMKVLAVEKFSFPRCHATTIAAACAAALLVGCA

-24 NLPEQ
+24 NLPAQ
-29 WQHATTSAAD
+29 WQHAAEGQTQTAAD
-39 ASATYGDRWWTAFAD
+39 ATYGDRWWTAFGD
-54 PQLNA
+54 EQLNT
-59 LIELVLQRNNNLAA
+59 LIDLALQRNNNLAA
-73 AAYTVRNAQLEAG
+73 AAYTVRNALLEAG

-96 SAGLNYNNR
+96 SAGLNYNR
-105 RELTDAKTS
+105 SRELTGAENTN
-114 TRSYD
+114 RSYN
-119 ANFSVS
+119 ANLGVS

-136 AQRKAEWEAR
+136 AQRRAEWEAR

-151 RQAAAQAL
+151 RQATAQAL
-159 VATVATTYWE
+159 VATVATIYWE

-174 QKIDS
+174 HKITS

-193 TQTQYQAGAVSGLE
+193 AQVQHQAGAISGLG

-218 RATLAELE
+218 RALLADLE

-246 LPEAAQNPRL
+246 LPEAAQSPRL
-256 PDLEHLP
+256 PDLAQLP

-289 SLANVDAVRASYYPT
+289 SLVHVDVVRTSYYPT

-310 LGGSSAS
+310 LGGSSTS
-317 LSRVLANPVAT
+317 LSNVLANPVAT
-328 LGAGLVL
+328 LGAGLAL
-335 PFLKLGEMQRNTAIA
+335 PFLRLGEMQRNTAIA
-350 RNSYEQAVINFRQT
+350 RNSYEQAIIHFRQT

-384 QAHQQAIALE
+384 QSDQQAIALE
-394 QAKRAEQLTEARYR
+394 QAKRAEQLTEVQYR
-408 AGAVALKDWL
+408 AGAVPLKTWL
-418 DAQEK
+418 DAQES
-423 RRAAN
+423 RRSATLA
-428 LSWQSVQLARAINQ
+428 WQNVQLARAINQ

-448 LGGSPVLPDVAAGA
+448 LGGSA
-462 SAASAP
+462 
-468 TAASKAQRQAAPAAS
+468 
-483 AAPASAAAPVLPAP
+483 VLPAVTP
-497 AAPVSAASGTES
+497 TATN
-509 PKE
+509 

>member
-1 MAAVCAAAVLAGCS
+1 MIPSMKVFAVEKRSFPRRHATTIAAACAAALLAGCA

-24 NLPEQ
+24 NLPAQ
-29 WQHATTSAAD
+29 WQHAAEGQTQTAAD
-39 ASATYGDRWWTAFAD
+39 ATYDDRWWTAFGD
-54 PQLNA
+54 EQLNT
-59 LIELVLQRNNNLAA
+59 LIDLALQRNNNLAA

-96 SAGLNYNNR
+96 SAGLNYNR
-105 RELTDAKTS
+105 SRELTGAENTN
-114 TRSYD
+114 RSYN
-119 ANFSVS
+119 ANLGVS

-136 AQRKAEWEAR
+136 AQRRAEWEAR

-151 RQAAAQAL
+151 RQATAQAL
-159 VATVATTYWE
+159 VATVATIYWE

-174 QKIDS
+174 HKITS

-193 TQTQYQAGAVSGLE
+193 AQVQHQAGAISGLG

-218 RATLAELE
+218 RAMLADLE

-246 LPEAAQNPRL
+246 LPEAAHNPHL
-256 PDLEHLP
+256 PDLAQLP

-289 SLANVDAVRASYYPT
+289 SLVHVDVVRTSYYPT

-310 LGGSSAS
+310 LGGSSTS
-317 LSRVLANPVAT
+317 LSNVLANPVAT
-328 LGAGLVL
+328 LGAGLAL
-335 PFLKLGEMQRNTAIA
+335 PFLRLGEMQRNTAIA
-350 RNSYEQAVINFRQT
+350 RNSYEQAIIHFRQT

-384 QAHQQAIALE
+384 QSDQQAIALE
-394 QAKRAEQLTEARYR
+394 QAKRAEQLTEVQYR
-408 AGAVALKDWL
+408 AGAVPLKTWL
-418 DAQEK
+418 DAQES
-423 RRAAN
+423 RRSATLA
-428 LSWQSVQLARAINQ
+428 WQNVQLARAINQ

-448 LGGSPVLPDVAAGA
+448 LGGSA
-462 SAASAP
+462 
-468 TAASKAQRQAAPAAS
+468 
-483 AAPASAAAPVLPAP
+483 VLPAVTP
-497 AAPVSAASGTES
+497 TATN
-509 PKE
+509 

>member
-1 MAAVCAAAVLAGCS
+1 MIPSMKVFAVEKRSFPRRHATTIAAACAAALLAGCA

-24 NLPEQ
+24 NLPAQ
-29 WQHATTSAAD
+29 WQHAAEGQTQTAAD
-39 ASATYGDRWWTAFAD
+39 ATYGDRWWTAFGD
-54 PQLNA
+54 EQLNT
-59 LIELVLQRNNNLAA
+59 LIDLALQRNNNLAA

-96 SAGLNYNNR
+96 SAGLNYNR
-105 RELTDAKTS
+105 SRELTGAENTN
-114 TRSYD
+114 RSYN
-119 ANFSVS
+119 ANLGVS

-136 AQRKAEWEAR
+136 AQRRAEWEAR

-151 RQAAAQAL
+151 RQATAQAL
-159 VATVATTYWE
+159 VATVATIYWE

-174 QKIDS
+174 HKITS

-193 TQTQYQAGAVSGLE
+193 AQVQHQAGAISGLG

-218 RATLAELE
+218 RAMLADLE

-246 LPEAAQNPRL
+246 LPEAAHNPHL
-256 PDLEHLP
+256 PDLAQLP

-289 SLANVDAVRASYYPT
+289 SLVHVDVVRTSYYPT

-310 LGGSSAS
+310 LGGSSTS
-317 LSRVLANPVAT
+317 LSNVLANPVAT

-335 PFLKLGEMQRNTAIA
+335 PFLRLGEMQRNTAIA
-350 RNSYEQAVINFRQT
+350 RNSYEQAIIHFRQT

-384 QAHQQAIALE
+384 QSDQQAIALE
-394 QAKRAEQLTEARYR
+394 QAKRAEQLTEVQYR
-408 AGAVALKDWL
+408 AGAVPLKTWL
-418 DAQEK
+418 DAQES
-423 RRAAN
+423 RRSATLA
-428 LSWQSVQLARAINQ
+428 WQNVQLARAINQ

-448 LGGSPVLPDVAAGA
+448 LGGSA
-462 SAASAP
+462 
-468 TAASKAQRQAAPAAS
+468 
-483 AAPASAAAPVLPAP
+483 VLPAVTP
-497 AAPVSAASGTES
+497 TATN
-509 PKE
+509 

>member
-1 MAAVCAAAVLAGCS
+1 MIPSMKVFAVEKRSFPRRHATTIAAACAAALLAGCA

-24 NLPEQ
+24 NLPAQ
-29 WQHATTSAAD
+29 WQHAAEGQTQTAAD
-39 ASATYGDRWWTAFAD
+39 ATYGDRWWTAFGD
-54 PQLNA
+54 EQLNT
-59 LIELVLQRNNNLAA
+59 LIDLALQRNNNLAA

-96 SAGLNYNNR
+96 SAGLNYNR
-105 RELTDAKTS
+105 SRELTGAENTN
-114 TRSYD
+114 RSYN
-119 ANFSVS
+119 ANLGVS

-136 AQRKAEWEAR
+136 AQRRAEWEAR

-151 RQAAAQAL
+151 RQATAQAL
-159 VATVATTYWE
+159 VATVATIYWE

-174 QKIDS
+174 HKITS

-193 TQTQYQAGAVSGLE
+193 AQVQHQAGAISGLG

-218 RATLAELE
+218 RAMLADLE

-246 LPEAAQNPRL
+246 LPEAAHNPRL
-256 PDLEHLP
+256 PDLAQLP

-289 SLANVDAVRASYYPT
+289 SLVHVDVVRTSYYPT

-310 LGGSSAS
+310 LGGSSTS
-317 LSRVLANPVAT
+317 LSNVLANPVAT
-328 LGAGLVL
+328 LGAGLAL
-335 PFLKLGEMQRNTAIA
+335 PFLRLGEMQRNTAIA
-350 RNSYEQAVINFRQT
+350 RNSYEQAIIHFRQT

-384 QAHQQAIALE
+384 QSDQQAIALE
-394 QAKRAEQLTEARYR
+394 QAKRAEQLTEVQYR
-408 AGAVALKDWL
+408 AGAVPLKTWL
-418 DAQEK
+418 DAQES
-423 RRAAN
+423 RRSATLA
-428 LSWQSVQLARAINQ
+428 WQNVQLARAINQ

-448 LGGSPVLPDVAAGA
+448 LGGSA
-462 SAASAP
+462 
-468 TAASKAQRQAAPAAS
+468 
-483 AAPASAAAPVLPAP
+483 VLPAVTP
-497 AAPVSAASGTES
+497 TATN
-509 PKE
+509 

>member
-1 MAAVCAAAVLAGCS
+1 MIPSMKVFAVEKRSFPRRHATTIAAACAAALLAGCA

-24 NLPEQ
+24 NLPAQ
-29 WQHATTSAAD
+29 WQHAAEGQTQTAAD
-39 ASATYGDRWWTAFAD
+39 ATYGDRWWTAFGD
-54 PQLNA
+54 EQLNT
-59 LIELVLQRNNNLAA
+59 LIDLALQRNNNLAA

-96 SAGLNYNNR
+96 SAGLNYNR
-105 RELTDAKTS
+105 SRELTGAENTN
-114 TRSYD
+114 RSYN
-119 ANFSVS
+119 ANLGVS

-136 AQRKAEWEAR
+136 AQRRAEWEAR

-151 RQAAAQAL
+151 RQATAQAL
-159 VATVATTYWE
+159 VATVATIYWE

-174 QKIDS
+174 HKITS

-193 TQTQYQAGAVSGLE
+193 AQVQHQAGAISGLG

-218 RATLAELE
+218 RAMLADLE

-246 LPEAAQNPRL
+246 LPEAAQSPRL
-256 PDLEHLP
+256 PDLAQLP

-289 SLANVDAVRASYYPT
+289 SLVHVDVVRTSYYPT

-310 LGGSSAS
+310 LGGSSTS
-317 LSRVLANPVAT
+317 LSNVLANPGAT
-328 LGAGLVL
+328 LGAGLAL
-335 PFLKLGEMQRNTAIA
+335 PFLRLGEMQRNTAIA
-350 RNSYEQAVINFRQT
+350 RNSYEQAIIHFRQT

-384 QAHQQAIALE
+384 QSDQQAIALE
-394 QAKRAEQLTEARYR
+394 QAKRAEQLTEVQYR
-408 AGAVALKDWL
+408 AGAVPLKTWL
-418 DAQEK
+418 DAQES
-423 RRAAN
+423 RRSATLA
-428 LSWQSVQLARAINQ
+428 WQNVQLARAINQ

-448 LGGSPVLPDVAAGA
+448 LGGSA
-462 SAASAP
+462 
-468 TAASKAQRQAAPAAS
+468 
-483 AAPASAAAPVLPAP
+483 VLPAVTP
-497 AAPVSAASGTES
+497 TATN
-509 PKE
+509 

>member
-1 MAAVCAAAVLAGCS
+1 MIPSMKVFAVEKRSFPRRHATTIAAACAAALLAGCA

-24 NLPEQ
+24 NLPAQ
-29 WQHATTSAAD
+29 WQHVAEGQTQTAAD
-39 ASATYGDRWWTAFAD
+39 ATYGDRWWTAFGD
-54 PQLNA
+54 EQLNT
-59 LIELVLQRNNNLAA
+59 LIDLALQRNNNLAA

-96 SAGLNYNNR
+96 SAGLNYNR
-105 RELTDAKTS
+105 SRELTGAENTN
-114 TRSYD
+114 RSYN
-119 ANFSVS
+119 ANLGVS

-136 AQRKAEWEAR
+136 AQRRAEWEAR

-151 RQAAAQAL
+151 RQATAQAL
-159 VATVATTYWE
+159 VATVATIYWE

-174 QKIDS
+174 HKITS

-193 TQTQYQAGAVSGLE
+193 AQVQHQAGAISGLG

-218 RATLAELE
+218 RAMLADLE

-246 LPEAAQNPRL
+246 LPEAAHNPHL
-256 PDLEHLP
+256 PDLAQLP

-289 SLANVDAVRASYYPT
+289 SLVHVDVVRTSYYPT

-310 LGGSSAS
+310 LGGSSTS
-317 LSRVLANPVAT
+317 LSNVLANPVAT
-328 LGAGLVL
+328 LGAGLAL
-335 PFLKLGEMQRNTAIA
+335 PFLRLGEMQRNTAIA
-350 RNSYEQAVINFRQT
+350 RNSYEQAIIHFRQT

-384 QAHQQAIALE
+384 QSDQQAIALE
-394 QAKRAEQLTEARYR
+394 QAKRAEQLTEVQYR
-408 AGAVALKDWL
+408 AGAVPLKTWL
-418 DAQEK
+418 DAQES
-423 RRAAN
+423 RRSATLA
-428 LSWQSVQLARAINQ
+428 WQNVQLARAINQ

-448 LGGSPVLPDVAAGA
+448 LGGSA
-462 SAASAP
+462 
-468 TAASKAQRQAAPAAS
+468 
-483 AAPASAAAPVLPAP
+483 VLPAVTP
-497 AAPVSAASGTES
+497 TATN
-509 PKE
+509 

>member
-1 MAAVCAAAVLAGCS
+1 MIPSMKVFAVEKRSFPRRHATTIAAACAAALLAGCA

-24 NLPEQ
+24 NLPAQ
-29 WQHATTSAAD
+29 WQHAAEGQTQTAAD
-39 ASATYGDRWWTAFAD
+39 ATYGDRWWTAFGD
-54 PQLNA
+54 EQLNT
-59 LIELVLQRNNNLAA
+59 LIDLALQRNNNLAA

-96 SAGLNYNNR
+96 SAGLNYNR
-105 RELTDAKTS
+105 SRELTGAENTN
-114 TRSYD
+114 RSYN
-119 ANFSVS
+119 ANLGVS

-136 AQRKAEWEAR
+136 AQRRAEWEAR

-151 RQAAAQAL
+151 RQATAQAL
-159 VATVATTYWE
+159 VATVATIYWE

-174 QKIDS
+174 HKITS

-193 TQTQYQAGAVSGLE
+193 AQVQHQAGAISGLG

-218 RATLAELE
+218 RAMLADLE

-246 LPEAAQNPRL
+246 LPEAAQSPRL
-256 PDLEHLP
+256 PDLAQLP

-289 SLANVDAVRASYYPT
+289 SLVHVDVVRTSYYPT

-310 LGGSSAS
+310 LGGSSTS
-317 LSRVLANPVAT
+317 LSNVLANPVAT
-328 LGAGLVL
+328 LGAGLAL
-335 PFLKLGEMQRNTAIA
+335 PFLRLGEMQRNTAIA
-350 RNSYEQAVINFRQT
+350 RNSYEQAIIHFRQT

-384 QAHQQAIALE
+384 QSDQQAIALE
-394 QAKRAEQLTEARYR
+394 QAKRAEQLTEVQYR
-408 AGAVALKDWL
+408 AGAVPLKTWL
-418 DAQEK
+418 DAQES
-423 RRAAN
+423 RRSATLA
-428 LSWQSVQLARAINQ
+428 WQNVQLARAINQ

-448 LGGSPVLPDVAAGA
+448 LGGSA
-462 SAASAP
+462 
-468 TAASKAQRQAAPAAS
+468 
-483 AAPASAAAPVLPAP
+483 VLPAVTP
-497 AAPVSAASGTES
+497 TATN
-509 PKE
+509 

>member
-1 MAAVCAAAVLAGCS
+1 MIPSMKVFAVEKRSFPRRHATTIAAACAAALLAGCA

-24 NLPEQ
+24 NLPAQ
-29 WQHATTSAAD
+29 WQHAAEGQIQTAAD
-39 ASATYGDRWWTAFAD
+39 ASYGDRWWTAFGD
-54 PQLNA
+54 EQLNT
-59 LIELVLQRNNNLAA
+59 LIDLALQRNNNLAA

-96 SAGLNYNNR
+96 SAGLNYNR
-105 RELTDAKTS
+105 SRELTGAENTN
-114 TRSYD
+114 RSYN
-119 ANFSVS
+119 ANLGVS

-136 AQRKAEWEAR
+136 AQRRAEWEAR

-151 RQAAAQAL
+151 RQATAQAL
-159 VATVATTYWE
+159 VATVATIYWE

-174 QKIDS
+174 HKITS

-193 TQTQYQAGAVSGLE
+193 AQVQHQAGAISGLG

-218 RATLAELE
+218 RAMLADLE

-246 LPEAAQNPRL
+246 LPEAAHNPHL
-256 PDLEHLP
+256 PDLAQLP

-289 SLANVDAVRASYYPT
+289 SLVHVDVVRTSYYPT

-310 LGGSSAS
+310 LGGSSTS
-317 LSRVLANPVAT
+317 LSNVLANPVAT
-328 LGAGLVL
+328 LGAGLAL
-335 PFLKLGEMQRNTAIA
+335 PFLRLGEMQRNTAIA
-350 RNSYEQAVINFRQT
+350 RNSYEQAIIHFRQT

-384 QAHQQAIALE
+384 QSDQQAIALE
-394 QAKRAEQLTEARYR
+394 QAKRAEQLTEVQYR
-408 AGAVALKDWL
+408 AGAVPLKTWL
-418 DAQEK
+418 DAQES
-423 RRAAN
+423 RRSATLA
-428 LSWQSVQLARAINQ
+428 WQNVQLARAINQ

-448 LGGSPVLPDVAAGA
+448 LGGSA
-462 SAASAP
+462 
-468 TAASKAQRQAAPAAS
+468 
-483 AAPASAAAPVLPAP
+483 VLPAVTP
-497 AAPVSAASGTES
+497 TATN
-509 PKE
+509 

>member
-1 MAAVCAAAVLAGCS
+1 MIPSMKVFAVEKRSFPRRHATTIAAACAAALLAGCA

-24 NLPEQ
+24 NLPAQ
-29 WQHATTSAAD
+29 WQHAAEGQTQTAAD
-39 ASATYGDRWWTAFAD
+39 ATYGDRWWTAFGD
-54 PQLNA
+54 EQLNT
-59 LIELVLQRNNNLAA
+59 LIDLALQRNNNLAA

-96 SAGLNYNNR
+96 SAGLNYNR
-105 RELTDAKTS
+105 SRELTGAENTN
-114 TRSYD
+114 RSYN
-119 ANFSVS
+119 ANLGVS

-136 AQRKAEWEAR
+136 AQRRAEWEAR

-151 RQAAAQAL
+151 RQATAQAL
-159 VATVATTYWE
+159 VATVATIYWE

-174 QKIDS
+174 HKITS

-193 TQTQYQAGAVSGLE
+193 AQVQHQAGAISGLG

-218 RATLAELE
+218 RAMLADLE

-246 LPEAAQNPRL
+246 LPEAAHNPHL
-256 PDLEHLP
+256 PDLAQLP

-289 SLANVDAVRASYYPT
+289 SLVHVDVVRTSYYPT

-310 LGGSSAS
+310 LGGSSTS
-317 LSRVLANPVAT
+317 LSNVLANPVAT
-328 LGAGLVL
+328 LGAGLAL
-335 PFLKLGEMQRNTAIA
+335 PFLRLGEMQRNTAIA
-350 RNSYEQAVINFRQT
+350 RNSYEQAIIHFRQT

-384 QAHQQAIALE
+384 QSDQQAIALE
-394 QAKRAEQLTEARYR
+394 QAKRAEQLTEVQYR
-408 AGAVALKDWL
+408 AGAVPLKTWL
-418 DAQEK
+418 DAQES
-423 RRAAN
+423 RRSATLA
-428 LSWQSVQLARAINQ
+428 WQNVQLARAINQ
-442 VTLYKA
+442 VTQYKA
-448 LGGSPVLPDVAAGA
+448 LGGSA
-462 SAASAP
+462 
-468 TAASKAQRQAAPAAS
+468 
-483 AAPASAAAPVLPAP
+483 VLPAVTP
-497 AAPVSAASGTES
+497 TATN
-509 PKE
+509 

>member
-1 MAAVCAAAVLAGCS
+1 MKVFAVEKRSFPRRHATTIAAACAAALLAGCA

-24 NLPEQ
+24 NLPAQ
-29 WQHATTSAAD
+29 WQHAAEGQTQTAAD
-39 ASATYGDRWWTAFAD
+39 ATYGDRWWTAFGD
-54 PQLNA
+54 EQLNT
-59 LIELVLQRNNNLAA
+59 LIDLALQRNNNLAA

-96 SAGLNYNNR
+96 SAGLNYNR
-105 RELTDAKTS
+105 SRELTGAENTN
-114 TRSYD
+114 RSYN
-119 ANFSVS
+119 ANLGVS

-136 AQRKAEWEAR
+136 AQRRAEWEAR

-151 RQAAAQAL
+151 RQATAQAL
-159 VATVATTYWE
+159 VATVATIYWE

-174 QKIDS
+174 HKITS

-193 TQTQYQAGAVSGLE
+193 AQVQHQAGAISGLG

-218 RATLAELE
+218 RAMLADLE

-246 LPEAAQNPRL
+246 LPEAAHNPHL
-256 PDLEHLP
+256 PDLAQLP

-289 SLANVDAVRASYYPT
+289 SLVHVDVVRTSYYPT

-310 LGGSSAS
+310 LGGSSTS
-317 LSRVLANPVAT
+317 LSNVLANPVAT
-328 LGAGLVL
+328 LGAGLAL
-335 PFLKLGEMQRNTAIA
+335 PFLRLGEMQRNTAIA
-350 RNSYEQAVINFRQT
+350 RNSYEQAIIHFRQT

-384 QAHQQAIALE
+384 QSDQQAIALE
-394 QAKRAEQLTEARYR
+394 QAKRAEQLTEVQYR
-408 AGAVALKDWL
+408 AGAVPLKTWL
-418 DAQEK
+418 DAQES
-423 RRAAN
+423 RRSATLA
-428 LSWQSVQLARAINQ
+428 WQNVQLARAINQ

-448 LGGSPVLPDVAAGA
+448 LGGSA
-462 SAASAP
+462 
-468 TAASKAQRQAAPAAS
+468 
-483 AAPASAAAPVLPAP
+483 VLPAVTP
-497 AAPVSAASGTES
+497 TATN
-509 PKE
+509 

>member
-1 MAAVCAAAVLAGCS
+1 MPCPVNKKVFAVEQRPFPRRYASLVAAACAAALLAGCA
-15 NTPYQQPAL
+15 NTPYQTPAL
-24 NLPEQ
+24 NLPAQ
-29 WQHATTSAAD
+29 WQHADDKHTQTAPD
-39 ASATYGDRWWTAFAD
+39 AIYGDRWWTAFAD
-54 PQLNA
+54 PQLDE
-59 LIELVLQRNNNLAA
+59 LIDLALQRNNDLAA

-96 SAGLNYNNR
+96 SASLNYSHR
-105 RELTDAKTS
+105 REMTDTKTS
-114 TRSYD
+114 SRGYD
-119 ANFSVS
+119 ASLGVS

-136 AQRKAEWEAR
+136 TQRKAEWEAS
-146 ATEQD
+146 ATEHD
-151 RQAAAQAL
+151 RQATAQAL
-159 VATVATTYWE
+159 VATVATTYWQ

-174 QKIDS
+174 HQIAS
-179 QQQSVTTAAKTLEL
+179 QQQSVSTAAKTREL
-193 TQTQYQAGAVSGLE
+193 AQVQYQAGAVSGLE

-218 RATLAELE
+218 RATLADLE

-246 LPEAAQNPRL
+246 LPAAAQNPRL
-256 PDLEHLP
+256 PNLENLP
-263 PVPAGLP
+263 AVPAGLP

-289 SLANVDAVRASYYPT
+289 SLTNVDVVRTSYYPT

-310 LGGSSAS
+310 LGGSSTS

-350 RNSYEQAVINFRQT
+350 RNSYEQAVVNFRQT

-369 ADAENALSARTQLQQ
+369 ADVENALSARTQLQQ
-384 QAHQQAIALE
+384 QAHQQAIVME
-394 QAKRAEQLTEARYR
+394 QAQRAEQLTEVQYR

-423 RRAAN
+423 RRAAD

-448 LGGSPVLPDVAAGA
+448 LGGSPVLPAVTSA
-462 SAASAP
+462 SATP
-468 TAASKAQRQAAPAAS
+468 P
-483 AAPASAAAPVLPAP
+483 
-497 AAPVSAASGTES
+497 
-509 PKE
+509 

>member
-1 MAAVCAAAVLAGCS
+1 MIPSMKVFAVEKRSFPRRHATTIAAACAAALLAGCA

-24 NLPEQ
+24 NLPAQ
-29 WQHATTSAAD
+29 WQHAAEGQTQTAAD
-39 ASATYGDRWWTAFAD
+39 ATYGDRWWTAFGD
-54 PQLNA
+54 EQLNT
-59 LIELVLQRNNNLAA
+59 LIDLALQRNNNLAA

-96 SAGLNYNNR
+96 SAGLNYNR
-105 RELTDAKTS
+105 SRELTGAENTN
-114 TRSYD
+114 RSYN
-119 ANFSVS
+119 ANLGVS

-136 AQRKAEWEAR
+136 AQRRAEWEAR

-151 RQAAAQAL
+151 RQATAQAL
-159 VATVATTYWE
+159 VATVATIYWE

-174 QKIDS
+174 HKITS

-193 TQTQYQAGAVSGLE
+193 AQVQHQAGAISGLG

-218 RATLAELE
+218 RALLADLE

-246 LPEAAQNPRL
+246 LPEAAQSPRL
-256 PDLEHLP
+256 PDLAQLP

-289 SLANVDAVRASYYPT
+289 SLVHVDVVRTSYYPT

-310 LGGSSAS
+310 LGGSSTS
-317 LSRVLANPVAT
+317 LSNVLANPVAT

-335 PFLKLGEMQRNTAIA
+335 PFLRLGEMQRNTAIA
-350 RNSYEQAVINFRQT
+350 RNSYEQAIIHFRQT

-384 QAHQQAIALE
+384 QSDQQAIALE
-394 QAKRAEQLTEARYR
+394 QAKRAEQLTEVQYR
-408 AGAVALKDWL
+408 AGAVPLKTWL
-418 DAQEK
+418 DAQES
-423 RRAAN
+423 RRSATLA
-428 LSWQSVQLARAINQ
+428 WQNVQLARAINQ

-448 LGGSPVLPDVAAGA
+448 LGGSA
-462 SAASAP
+462 
-468 TAASKAQRQAAPAAS
+468 
-483 AAPASAAAPVLPAP
+483 VLPAVTP
-497 AAPVSAASGTES
+497 TATN
-509 PKE
+509 

>member
-1 MAAVCAAAVLAGCS
+1 MIPSMKVFAVEKRSFPRRHATTIAAACAAALLAGCA

-24 NLPEQ
+24 NLPAQ
-29 WQHATTSAAD
+29 WQHAAEGQTQTAAD
-39 ASATYGDRWWTAFAD
+39 ATYGDRWWTAFGD
-54 PQLNA
+54 EQLNT
-59 LIELVLQRNNNLAA
+59 LIDLALQRNNNLAA
-73 AAYTVRNAQLEAG
+73 AAYTVRNALLEAG

-96 SAGLNYNNR
+96 SAGLNYNR
-105 RELTDAKTS
+105 SRELTGAENTN
-114 TRSYD
+114 RSYN
-119 ANFSVS
+119 ANLGVS

-136 AQRKAEWEAR
+136 AQRRAEWEAR

-151 RQAAAQAL
+151 RQATAQAL
-159 VATVATTYWE
+159 VATVATIYWE

-174 QKIDS
+174 HKITS

-193 TQTQYQAGAVSGLE
+193 AQVQHQAGAISGLG

-218 RATLAELE
+218 RAMLADLE

-246 LPEAAQNPRL
+246 LPEAAQSPRL
-256 PDLEHLP
+256 PDLAQLP

-289 SLANVDAVRASYYPT
+289 SLVHVDVVRTSYYPT

-310 LGGSSAS
+310 LGGSSTS
-317 LSRVLANPVAT
+317 LSNVLANPVAT
-328 LGAGLVL
+328 LGAGLAL
-335 PFLKLGEMQRNTAIA
+335 PFLRLGEMQRNTAIA
-350 RNSYEQAVINFRQT
+350 RNSYEQAIIHFRQT

-384 QAHQQAIALE
+384 QSDQQAIALE
-394 QAKRAEQLTEARYR
+394 QAKRAEQLTEVQYR
-408 AGAVALKDWL
+408 AGAVPLKTWL
-418 DAQEK
+418 DAQES
-423 RRAAN
+423 RRSATLA
-428 LSWQSVQLARAINQ
+428 WQNVQLARAINQ

-448 LGGSPVLPDVAAGA
+448 LGGSA
-462 SAASAP
+462 
-468 TAASKAQRQAAPAAS
+468 
-483 AAPASAAAPVLPAP
+483 VLPAVTP
-497 AAPVSAASGTES
+497 TATN
-509 PKE
+509 